1 MAITDAPN
9 LRAADNNNCGNCVFF
24 QMLED
29 GDGMCTKFE
38 TPIEDGY
45 VCDAWEPAP
54 IVEPTPVVIAEQPEM
69 MKTITPDTLVSFAGT
84 VKALGGGKVGGHLVR
99 FSGPNDPDLTGD
111 FFSKSTDLGIVDGA
125 SLPVYYQHG
134 LDDVLKNRRIGRGTV
149 KVDEVGVWLEA
160 QLDIRDEYERMIYG
174 MAEKGKLGYSSGAA
188 PMLVEREQVG
198 KAWHIKSW
206 PIAEASLTPTPAEP
220 RNSVVPLK
228 SISVTQV
235 IDATAGQDKPVPAQ
249 PDNKQSFKEVKKME
263 EKELSEILTQT
274 AKQAAEEAV
283 KSFVAA
289 TEEVKKAAPV
299 LQVTVDEADRPFK
312 SIAEQCAAVKNYT
325 KSYGQN
331 VHPRLKAI
339 KAIQG
344 ASESVPTDG
353 GLLLEPTLS
362 AEVMMP
368 MHEDG
373 SFYADV
379 RKLPVSS
386 NSNSGWINGVDET
399 SRATGSR
406 WGGVRGYRL
415 AEGDTLTK
423 SKPKFRRV
431 SWELKK
437 YGVLVYGTDELLADV
452 SQFSAIVNQ
461 AAREEL
467 VFMVNDDIMNG
478 LGVSGAQ
485 GVMNSGAL
493 ITVTRDTGSKIL
505 GTDISAMWQRM
516 SPRNKARAKWY
527 VNSETAPSLDALFA
541 VGSTAVLFPYA
552 GYTPEGVR
560 TLYGRPVVETEFNA
574 ALNTT
579 GDILL
584 ADMNEYLLW
593 EKAGIE
599 SASSIHVEFLTDQEV
614 FRFIYRADGQTALAS
629 AITPYKGSNTQS
641 PFVVLGSAT

>member
-1 MAITDAPN
+1 MAITDVPN
-9 LRAADNNNCGNCVFF
+9 LRAADNNKCENCVFF
-24 QMLED
+24 QMVND
-29 GDGMCTKFE
+29 GDGLCTKFE
-38 TPIEDGY
+38 TPIESEY
-45 VCDAWEPAP
+45 VCDAWEAAP
-54 IVEPTPVVIAEQPEM
+54 IVEPTPVVVAEQPEM
-69 MKTITPDTLVSFAGT
+69 MKAITPETLVSFAGS
-84 VKALGGGKVGGHLVR
+84 VKALGGGKIGGHLVR
-99 FSGPNDPDLTGD
+99 FSSPDDPDLTGD
-111 FFSKSTDLGIVDGA
+111 FFGKSTDLGIAEGS

-134 LDDVLKNRRIGRGTV
+134 LDDTLKNRRIGRGTV
-149 KVDEVGVWLEA
+149 TFDEVGVWLEA
-160 QLDIRDEYERMIYG
+160 QLDMRDEYERAIYG

-188 PMLVEREQVG
+188 PMLVEKERVG
-198 KAWHIKSW
+198 KAWFIKSW

-220 RNSVVPLK
+220 RNSVMPLK
-228 SISVTQV
+228 SISVLQV
-235 IDATAGQDKPVPAQ
+235 NDAKAEQGKPVPAQ
-249 PDNKQSFKEVKKME
+249 PEKQPTNEVKKME
-263 EKELSEILTQT
+263 EKELSELLTNT

-312 SIAEQCAAVKNYT
+312 NIAEQCAAVKLYT
-325 KSYGQN
+325 KSYGQQ

-373 SFYADV
+373 TFYADV
-379 RKLPVSS
+379 RKLPVSA

-423 SKPKFRRV
+423 SKPKFRRIQ
-431 SWELKK
+431 WELKK
-437 YGVLVYGTDELLADV
+437 YGVLVYGSDELLADV

-478 LGVSGAQ
+478 TGVSGAQ

-527 VNSETAPSLDALFA
+527 VNSETAPQLDALFA

-584 ADMNEYLLW
+584 ADMSEYLLW

-629 AITPYKGSNTQS
+629 AITPYKGTNTQS